1 MLGSL
6 AFIQRPLEAVKQ
18 RSDVD
23 GLVLLA
29 QTLWT

>member
-18 RSDVD
+18 GDVD